1 MTAQPSTPARHL
13 ASPDEIAP
21 LLPDQELSPARAY
34 TPITATQL
42 CESRSV
48 WSDQTASP
56 AEENDSLSPV
66 TELEGD
72 EARAAEPG
80 PEPVRSGSTDDPLR
94 VYLQQMGPLPL
105 LSRSEEI
112 DICRRIETAQN
123 EVKRI
128 VLEFGF
134 SCKEHLA
141 LARKLLA
148 VPPKE
153 RFDRLVVDSKLKQR
167 ERHLQMLD
175 KLVKRVEAWDQEL
188 DASYQ
193 KWRLSTDP
201 EEQRLLTRQ
210 MQKLKAR
217 IRIVLPR
224 FALQRKV
231 VDELAIIAGNLHS
244 QFQNISLQL
253 TQAAQSPKSDETA
266 AQASSASE
274 KMAAL
279 ERFVRMPWNE
289 YRERCEELKKY
300 SEHATQASTEM
311 VERNLRLVVSIAKK
325 YTHRGLPFLDLIQE
339 GNIGLM
345 KAVERFEYRRGFKFS
360 TYAIWWIRQSI
371 TRAIADQA
379 RTIRIPVYMM
389 EILNKIWSVQNQ
401 LTQLL
406 GREATAEEIADE
418 IEMPVA
424 RVRGLLR
431 AVQSPVSLQAPAGE
445 SEDTSLAD
453 FIEDPAA
460 ENPSR
465 IAGFKLLKDNLGAVL
480 STLTQRERMVLELRF
495 GLADG
500 CARTLEEVGQQL
512 KVTRERIRQIEAK
525 GLRKVRRHKSLDQL
539 KTFLETTS
547 AN

>member
-1 MTAQPSTPARHL
+1 MPGLLSSIDQPLVAIPFTTNSDSEN
-13 ASPDEIAP
+13 ASAETKASDEN
-21 LLPDQELSPARAY
+21 E
-34 TPITATQL
+34 TG
-42 CESRSV
+42 RS
-48 WSDQTASP
+48 WTDAADP
-56 AEENDSLSPV
+56 ENDAEMENEPNSAVEVVPLSRP
-66 TELEGD
+66 GS
-72 EARAAEPG
+72 AE
-80 PEPVRSGSTDDPLR
+80 DPLR

-105 LSRSEEI
+105 LSRAQEI
-112 DICRRIETAQN
+112 EICRRIEAAQN

-128 VLEFGF
+128 VMEFGF
-134 SCKEHLA
+134 ACKEHIA
-141 LARKLLA
+141 LARKLLS

-153 RFDRLVVDSKLKQR
+153 RFDRLVVDSKLANK
-167 ERHLQMLD
+167 ERHLKLLE
-175 KLVKRVEAWDQEL
+175 KLVERAETWDLEL
-188 DASYQ
+188 DSKYRD
-193 KWRLSTDP
+193 WLSMAEGEARTALDR
-201 EEQRLLTRQ
+201 EI
-210 MQKLKAR
+210 QKLKAR
-217 IRIVLPR
+217 IRLVLPR
-224 FALQRKV
+224 FGLQRKV
-231 VDELAIIAGNLHS
+231 VEELAIIAKNLYS
-244 QFQNISLQL
+244 QFQSVSLHIEQL
-253 TQAAQSPKSDETA
+253 DHAPASTERDGQLSAARD
-266 AQASSASE
+266 

-279 ERFVRMPWNE
+279 ERFVRMPWND
-289 YRERCEELKKY
+289 YKQRCEQLNLFSDK
-300 SEHATQASTEM
+300 ATSASTEM

-325 YTHRGLPFLDLIQE
+325 YNHRGLPFLDLIQE

-371 TRAIADQA
+371 TRAIADQS

-389 EILNKIWSVQNQ
+389 EILSKIWSVQNQ

-418 IEMPVA
+418 LEMPVG
-424 RVRGLLR
+424 RVRALLR

-445 SEDTSLAD
+445 GEEASLAD

-480 STLTQRERMVLELRF
+480 STLTQRERTVLELRF

-525 GLRKVRRHKSLDQL
+525 GLRKVRRHKSLSQL
-539 KTFLETTS
+539 RIFLESAS

>member
-1 MTAQPSTPARHL
+1 MKELMTAPISTLAHSPTWPAKLLQINSGRK
-13 ASPDEIAP
+13 ASPLPTTEVPGSRWPLGNNGAQDGGLAEIADP
-21 LLPDQELSPARAY
+21 EREETRNAEAAHSARRRGLA
-34 TPITATQL
+34 
-42 CESRSV
+42 
-48 WSDQTASP
+48 
-56 AEENDSLSPV
+56 
-66 TELEGD
+66 
-72 EARAAEPG
+72 
-80 PEPVRSGSTDDPLR
+80 DDPLR

-105 LSRSEEI
+105 LSRAEEI
-112 DICRRIETAQN
+112 EICQRIETAQN

-134 SCKEHLA
+134 ACKEHIA

-153 RFDRLVVDSKLKQR
+153 RFDRLIVDSKLENR
-167 ERHLQMLD
+167 ERHLRVLD
-175 KLVKRVEAWDQEL
+175 KMAARAEALDREL
-188 DASYQ
+188 DRKYQ
-193 KWRLSTDP
+193 QWRSCAN
-201 EEQRLLTRQ
+201 EQDHITLGRD
-210 MQKLKAR
+210 MQRAKAR
-217 IRIVLPR
+217 VRRLLPR
-224 FALQRKV
+224 FGLQRKV
-231 VDELAIIAGNLHS
+231 VEELATIAGNLYT
-244 QFQNISLQL
+244 QFQSISLQL
-253 TQAAQSPKSDETA
+253 AQNEQAPASLERNSQMETVT
-266 AQASSASE
+266 E

-279 ERFVRMPWNE
+279 ERFVRMPWKE
-289 YRERCEELKKY
+289 YHQACELLKA
-300 SEHATQASTEM
+300 SAAMATQASTEM

-371 TRAIADQA
+371 TRAIADQS

-418 IEMPVA
+418 IEIPVV
-424 RVRGLLR
+424 RVRALLR
-431 AVQSPVSLQAPAGE
+431 AIQSPVSLQAPAGDG
-445 SEDTSLAD
+445 EDTSLAD
-453 FIEDPAA
+453 FIEDPDA

-465 IAGFKLLKDNLGAVL
+465 IAGFKLLKDNLGTVL
-480 STLTQRERMVLELRF
+480 STLTQRERIVLELRF

-525 GLRKVRRHKSLDQL
+525 GLRKVRRHKSLCQL
-539 KTFLETTS
+539 RTFLESAS

>member
-1 MTAQPSTPARHL
+1 VTG
-13 ASPDEIAP
+13 
-21 LLPDQELSPARAY
+21 
-34 TPITATQL
+34 
-42 CESRSV
+42 SRSA
-48 WSDQTASP
+48 WQP
-56 AEENDSLSPV
+56 RNNGAEGAGLNEAADH
-66 TELEGD
+66 ERE
-72 EARAAEPG
+72 EARNLEATHA
-80 PEPVRSGSTDDPLR
+80 STRRGLADDPLR

-105 LSRSEEI
+105 LSRAEEI
-112 DICRRIETAQN
+112 EICRRIETAQN

-134 SCKEHLA
+134 ACKEHIA

-148 VPPKE
+148 VPPRE
-153 RFDRLVVDSKLKQR
+153 RFDRLIIESKLENR
-167 ERHLQMLD
+167 ERHLRVLEKM
-175 KLVKRVEAWDQEL
+175 VKRVEDLNQEL
-188 DASYQ
+188 DEKYQ
-193 KWRLSTDP
+193 QWRSSTH
-201 EEQRLLTRQ
+201 EQDRSALARE

-217 IRIVLPR
+217 VRMILPR

-231 VDELAIIAGNLHS
+231 VEELATIAGNLYT
-244 QFQNISLQL
+244 QFQSISVQL
-253 TQAAQSPKSDETA
+253 AQYEQAPDSVERNCQIDTA
-266 AQASSASE
+266 IE

-279 ERFVRMPWNE
+279 ERFVRMPWE
-289 YRERCEELKKY
+289 HYREACELLKK
-300 SEHATQASTEM
+300 SAAMATQASTEM

-345 KAVERFEYRRGFKFS
+345 KAVSRFEYRRGFKFS

-371 TRAIADQA
+371 TRDIADQS

-418 IEMPVA
+418 IEIPVM
-424 RVRGLLR
+424 RVRALLR
-431 AVQSPVSLQAPAGE
+431 AVQSPVSLQAPAGDG
-445 SEDTSLAD
+445 EDTSLAD
-453 FIEDPAA
+453 FIEDPDA

-465 IAGFKLLKDNLGAVL
+465 IAGFKLLKDNLGTVL

-525 GLRKVRRHKSLDQL
+525 GLRKVRRHKSLCQL
-539 KTFLETTS
+539 RTFLES
-547 AN
+547 ASTN

>member
-1 MTAQPSTPARHL
+1 MNPDAETFSTGRAAIIEFPEGRAGWTERLH
-13 ASPDEIAP
+13 
-21 LLPDQELSPARAY
+21 QEAEPE
-34 TPITATQL
+34 P
-42 CESRSV
+42 
-48 WSDQTASP
+48 ASP
-56 AEENDSLSPV
+56 AIEMDSEDV
-66 TELEGD
+66 RQN
-72 EARAAEPG
+72 EAAPEAPRQGAA
-80 PEPVRSGSTDDPLR
+80 DDPLR

-105 LSRSEEI
+105 LSRNEEI
-112 DICRRIETAQN
+112 EICRKIESAQN

-134 SCKEHLA
+134 ACKEHIA

-148 VPPKE
+148 TPPKE
-153 RFDRLVVDSKLKQR
+153 RFDRLIVDSKLADR
-167 ERHLQMLD
+167 ERHLQLLE
-175 KLVKRVEAWDQEL
+175 KLVKRADMLDREL
-188 DASYQ
+188 DAKYHQ
-193 KWRLSTDP
+193 WRSSSDP
-201 EEQRLLTRQ
+201 QERLVLAREI
-210 MQKLKAR
+210 QKLKAR
-217 IRIVLPR
+217 VRLILPR
-224 FALQRKV
+224 FGLQRKV
-231 VDELAIIAGNLHS
+231 VEELSIIARNLYA
-244 QFQNISLQL
+244 QFQSVSAQMIQLERSCQSSERETQLQ
-253 TQAAQSPKSDETA
+253 SIR
-266 AQASSASE
+266 E
-274 KMAAL
+274 KMEAL

-289 YRERCEELKKY
+289 YRQRCEQLNVFAER
-300 SEHATQASTEM
+300 ATQASSEM

-389 EILNKIWSVQNQ
+389 EVLNRIWSVQNH

-418 IEMPVA
+418 LEMPVA
-424 RVRGLLR
+424 RVRALLR
-431 AVQSPVSLQAPAGE
+431 AVQSPVSLQAPTGGE
-445 SEDTSLAD
+445 GEETSLAD

-480 STLTQRERMVLELRF
+480 STLTPRERTVLELRF

-525 GLRKVRRHKSLDQL
+525 GLRKVRRHKSLGQL
-539 KTFLETTS
+539 RTFLETGT

>member
-1 MTAQPSTPARHL
+1 MTAHTSAPAGHL
-13 ASPDEIAP
+13 ATLDEIVPLSLDAP
-21 LLPDQELSPARAY
+21 LPPTDRFAPQTGTEFSGSKRSWPDGAGAG
-34 TPITATQL
+34 I
-42 CESRSV
+42 
-48 WSDQTASP
+48 DG
-56 AEENDSLSPV
+56 DSGSG

-72 EARAAEPG
+72 ESHLPDAPQETVRHGSAE
-80 PEPVRSGSTDDPLR
+80 DPLR
-94 VYLQQMGPLPL
+94 VYLQQMGPVPL
-105 LSRSEEI
+105 LSRAEEI
-112 DICRRIETAQN
+112 EICRRIEAAQA

-134 SCKEHLA
+134 ACKEHIA
-141 LARKLLA
+141 LGRKLLS

-153 RFDRLVVDSKLKQR
+153 RFDRLIVDSKFGQR
-167 ERHLQMLD
+167 AQHLRLLL
-175 KLVKRVEAWDQEL
+175 KLVSRAESLDQQLDAKYEEWRTASDPQKRVAL
-188 DASYQ
+188 AN
-193 KWRLSTDP
+193 
-201 EEQRLLTRQ
+201 Q
-210 MQKLKAR
+210 MRKLKAR
-217 IRIVLPR
+217 IRLVLPR
-224 FALQRKV
+224 FGLQRKV
-231 VDELAIIAGNLHS
+231 VEELAIIARNLFA
-244 QFQNISLQL
+244 QFQAISVQVSQLQG
-253 TQAAQSPKSDETA
+253 AAPA
-266 AQASSASE
+266 AERDNQLASAAD

-279 ERFVRMPWNE
+279 ERFVRMPWEE
-289 YRERCEELKKY
+289 YRERCEQLNVY
-300 SEHATQASTEM
+300 SERATQASTEM

-389 EILNKIWSVQNQ
+389 EVLNKIWSVQNH

-418 IEMPVA
+418 LELPVA

-445 SEDTSLAD
+445 GEETNLAD

-480 STLTQRERMVLELRF
+480 SSLSQRERMVLELRF

-525 GLRKVRRHKSLDQL
+525 GLRKVRRHKSLCQL
-539 KTFLETTS
+539 RTFLEMAA

>member
-1 MTAQPSTPARHL
+1 MTATPLCDSRL
-13 ASPDEIAP
+13 AWPEN
-21 LLPDQELSPARAY
+21 PAN
-34 TPITATQL
+34 PPE
-42 CESRSV
+42 ES
-48 WSDQTASP
+48 
-56 AEENDSLSPV
+56 DSLSPAP
-66 TELEGD
+66 EPEGD
-72 EARAAEPG
+72 EARGVEQG
-80 PEPVRSGSTDDPLR
+80 PETPRAGAADDPLR

-105 LSRSEEI
+105 LSRAEEI
-112 DICRRIETAQN
+112 DICRRIEMAQN

-134 SCKEHLA
+134 ACKEHLA
-141 LARKLLA
+141 LAGKLLA

-167 ERHLQMLD
+167 ERHLKMLD
-175 KLVKRVEAWDQEL
+175 KLVKRVEAWDLEL

-193 KWRLSTDP
+193 KWRLSTDVQ
-201 EEQRLLTRQ
+201 ERALLTRQ
-210 MQKLKAR
+210 MQKLKAC
-217 IRIVLPR
+217 IRMVLPR
-224 FALQRKV
+224 FGLQRKV
-231 VDELAIIAGNLHS
+231 VDELAIIAGNLYS

-253 TQAAQSPKSDETA
+253 TQVEQTPRSPETTA
-266 AQASSASE
+266 KE

-289 YRERCEELKKY
+289 YRERGEELKKY
-300 SEHATQASTEM
+300 AERATQASTEM

-371 TRAIADQA
+371 TRAIADQS

-465 IAGFKLLKDNLGAVL
+465 IAGFKLLKDNLGTVL

-525 GLRKVRRHKSLDQL
+525 GLRKVRRHKSLGQL

>member
-1 MTAQPSTPARHL
+1 MKERMTAPISTLAHGPAWPAKLLQIDSGRK
-13 ASPDEIAP
+13 ASPLPATEVPGSRWP
-21 LLPDQELSPARAY
+21 LGNSGAQDGGLAEMADPEREETRNVEAAHSARRRGLA
-34 TPITATQL
+34 
-42 CESRSV
+42 
-48 WSDQTASP
+48 
-56 AEENDSLSPV
+56 
-66 TELEGD
+66 
-72 EARAAEPG
+72 
-80 PEPVRSGSTDDPLR
+80 DDPLR

-105 LSRSEEI
+105 LSRAEEI
-112 DICRRIETAQN
+112 EICQRIETAQN

-134 SCKEHLA
+134 ACKEHTA

-153 RFDRLVVDSKLKQR
+153 RFDRLIVDSKLENR
-167 ERHLQMLD
+167 ERHLRVLD
-175 KLVKRVEAWDQEL
+175 KMAARAEALDREL
-188 DASYQ
+188 DRKYQ
-193 KWRLSTDP
+193 QWRSCAN
-201 EEQRLLTRQ
+201 EQDRITLARD
-210 MQKLKAR
+210 MQRLKAR
-217 IRIVLPR
+217 VRRLLPR
-224 FALQRKV
+224 FGLQRKV
-231 VDELAIIAGNLHS
+231 VEELATIAGNLYT
-244 QFQNISLQL
+244 QFQSISLQL
-253 TQAAQSPKSDETA
+253 AQNEQAPASLERNSQMETVT
-266 AQASSASE
+266 E

-279 ERFVRMPWNE
+279 ERFVRMPWKE
-289 YRERCEELKKY
+289 YHQACELLKK
-300 SEHATQASTEM
+300 SAAMATQASTEM

-371 TRAIADQA
+371 TRAIADQS

-418 IEMPVA
+418 MEIPVV
-424 RVRGLLR
+424 RVRALLR
-431 AVQSPVSLQAPAGE
+431 AIQSPVSLQAPAGDG
-445 SEDTSLAD
+445 EDTSLAD
-453 FIEDPAA
+453 FIEDPDA

-465 IAGFKLLKDNLGAVL
+465 IAGFKLLKDNLGTVL
-480 STLTQRERMVLELRF
+480 STLTQRERIVLELRF

-525 GLRKVRRHKSLDQL
+525 GLRKVRRHKSLCQL
-539 KTFLETTS
+539 RTFLESTS

>member
-1 MTAQPSTPARHL
+1 MTAQI
-13 ASPDEIAP
+13 ASPTADLSSLSEMLP
-21 LLPDQELSPARAY
+21 LNPDADTFS
-34 TPITATQL
+34 TQRTGVV
-42 CESRSV
+42 EFSEPRPGWPEQNPRETDVDS
-48 WSDQTASP
+48 ASP
-56 AEENDSLSPV
+56 ATETDS
-66 TELEGD
+66 E
-72 EARAAEPG
+72 EARQSEPA
-80 PEPVRSGSTDDPLR
+80 PETPQQGSADDPLR

-105 LSRSEEI
+105 LSRNEEI
-112 DICRRIETAQN
+112 EICRKIESAQH

-134 SCKEHLA
+134 ACKEHIA

-153 RFDRLVVDSKLKQR
+153 RFDRLIVDSKLADR
-167 ERHLQMLD
+167 ERHLQTLE
-175 KLVKRVEAWDQEL
+175 KLVKRADMLDREL
-188 DASYQ
+188 DAKYHQ
-193 KWRLSTDP
+193 WRSSSD
-201 EEQRLLTRQ
+201 QQDRLVLAKEI
-210 MQKLKAR
+210 QKLKAR
-217 IRIVLPR
+217 VRLILPR
-224 FALQRKV
+224 FGLQRKV
-231 VDELAIIAGNLHS
+231 IEELSIIARNLYAQFQSVSVQLTALEQSADSSERESQLHS
-244 QFQNISLQL
+244 IR
-253 TQAAQSPKSDETA
+253 
-266 AQASSASE
+266 E
-274 KMAAL
+274 KMGAL

-289 YRERCEELKKY
+289 YRERCEQLNIFAERAL
-300 SEHATQASTEM
+300 QASSEM

-371 TRAIADQA
+371 TRAIADQS

-389 EILNKIWSVQNQ
+389 EVLNRIWSVQNQ

-406 GREATAEEIADE
+406 GREASAEEIADE
-418 IEMPVA
+418 LEMPVG

-431 AVQSPVSLQAPAGE
+431 AVQSPVSLQAPTGGDGE
-445 SEDTSLAD
+445 ETSLAD
-453 FIEDPAA
+453 FIEDPSA

-480 STLTQRERMVLELRF
+480 STLTPRERTVLELRF

-525 GLRKVRRHKSLDQL
+525 GLRKVRRHKSLGQL
-539 KTFLETTS
+539 RTFLETAT